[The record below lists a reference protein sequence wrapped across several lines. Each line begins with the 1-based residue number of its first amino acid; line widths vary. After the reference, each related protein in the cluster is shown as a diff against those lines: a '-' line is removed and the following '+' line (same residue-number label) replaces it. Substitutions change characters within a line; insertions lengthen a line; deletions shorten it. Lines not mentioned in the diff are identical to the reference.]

1 MFRLEK
7 RITWLG
13 GVSRMGGSLDLPW
26 DTVMEYKC
34 DVFHSKTKTN
44 FEPDGDLELRRNQRD

>member
-44 FEPDGDLELRRNQRD
+44 FEPDGDLELR